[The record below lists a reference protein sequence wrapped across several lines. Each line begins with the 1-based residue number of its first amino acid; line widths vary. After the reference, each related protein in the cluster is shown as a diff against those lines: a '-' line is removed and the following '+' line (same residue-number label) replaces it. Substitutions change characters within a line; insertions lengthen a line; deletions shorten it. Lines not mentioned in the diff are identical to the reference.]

1 MKKLVLAMGLVTS
14 TYIVTSIAYAQ
25 DRIVVLGSGTAETV
39 ALLGKEAE
47 VVGVGRTSTYP
58 PSLQKNNP
66 IVAYVHRAPAEGILS
81 VNPTHVIGTNNM
93 GPEQTVEVLETDP
106 NIKLFLAKENDTQS
120 DVVANIRLLGGFL
133 GVYDKADAIAKGVE
147 ADFATI
153 QETAAELPTVKYALV
168 YYWKGK
174 LFASGS
180 GSDATNWAGGK
191 NVFDGVPRRTEVQV
205 ESLIA
210 NNPDVILVYS
220 SSFGRLE
227 EDGKTFD
234 DLPGITETNAF
245 KNGKIFPLPGFVY
258 AMGPRTPQAINYM
271 IGALHGDDKKADL
284 PERAWA
290 PANSFGVE

>member
-1 MKKLVLAMGLVTS
+1 MKKIILTMGLATS
-14 TYIVTSIAYAQ
+14 TIVATSIAYAQ
-25 DRIVVLGSGTAETV
+25 DRIVVLGRGTAETV
-39 ALLGKEAE
+39 ALLGKQSE

-58 PSLQKNNP
+58 KSLQKNNP

-93 GPEQTVEVLETDP
+93 GPEQTVEVLEKDP

-133 GVYDKADAIAKGVE
+133 GVYDKADTIAKGVE
-147 ADFATI
+147 SDFTSVKQAT
-153 QETAAELPTVKYALV
+153 AELPEVKYALV

-174 LFASGS
+174 LFASGG
-180 GSDATNWAGGK
+180 GSMATDWAGGV
-191 NVFDGVPRRTEVQV
+191 NVFDNVPRRTEVQV
-205 ESLIA
+205 EALMA

-220 SSFGRLE
+220 SSYGRLE
-227 EDGKTFD
+227 EDGKQFD
-234 DLPGITETNAF
+234 DLPGIKETNAF

-258 AMGPRTPQAINYM
+258 AMGPRTPQAVNYM
-271 IGALHGDDKKADL
+271 IGALHGKDKQANL

-290 PANSFGVE
+290 PADSFGIE